1 MNAKVGAT
9 DSSGPNLVLSQHA
22 MLEGRVQKIVELV
35 GCGAAYTIRDLARP
49 FRLSTSYLQRL
60 FKQETGVRLGEWLTE
75 QRLQRAAH
83 LLQHSYLSV
92 KEITHTVGYEHVSS
106 FTRAFERRYGDAPT
120 LYRKQGWG
128 HSVPNIVDATGR
140 VASSVAKG

>member
-1 MNAKVGAT
+1 MNAKVGVTASPGLSLFPLLQAT
-9 DSSGPNLVLSQHA
+9 FEA
-22 MLEGRVQKIVELV
+22 RVQKIVELV
-35 GCGAAYTIRDLARP
+35 GCGAAYTIRDLARQ
-49 FRLSTSYLQRL
+49 FRLSPSYLQRL
-60 FKQETGVRLGEWLTE
+60 FKQETGVCLGEWLAE

-106 FTRAFERRYGDAPT
+106 FTRAFERRFRYAPT

-128 HSVPNIVDATGR
+128 HLGPTTSDAIGR
-140 VASSVAKG
+140 APFPVAKG

>member
-1 MNAKVGAT
+1 MNAKVGVAY
-9 DSSGPNLVLSQHA
+9 SSGLSLFPALQA
-22 MLEGRVQKIVELV
+22 TFETRVQRIIELV
-35 GCGAAYTIRDLARP
+35 GCGAAYTIRDLAQN
-49 FRLSTSYLQRL
+49 FRLSPSYLQRL
-60 FKQETGVRLGEWLTE
+60 FKQETGVCLGEWLTE

-106 FTRAFERRYGDAPT
+106 FTRAFERRFRHAPT

-128 HSVPNIVDATGR
+128 HTAPTNPDAIGR
-140 VASSVAKG
+140 APSPVAKE

>member
-1 MNAKVGAT
+1 MNAKVGAAH
-9 DSSGPNLVLSQHA
+9 GPDLNLLPA
-22 MLEGRVQKIVELV
+22 LRATPDLRVQKIVEVV
-35 GCGAAYTIRDLARP
+35 GCGAAYTIRELALQ
-49 FRLSTSYLQRL
+49 FRLSPSYLQRL

-83 LLQHSYLSV
+83 LLKHSYMSV

-106 FTRAFERRYGDAPT
+106 FTRAFERRFRHAPT

-128 HSVPNIVDATGR
+128 HSAPNNVDAIGR
-140 VASSVAKG
+140 APCPVAKE